1 VYLRG
6 GASGVAEGA
15 AVIGGGVE
23 PGRGGP
29 RRGRVGV
36 GGGEEAR
43 GVAADAHGR
52 GEAARRRRRGGR
64 RWWRRWGQG
73 LAGTRGRVAALRGL
87 GNFWSASPPG
97 LLGEEEFSGCGFRSR
112 SDSPPFAFFC
122 AVLSVTCVV
131 YFSPSLQFLIF
142 ALSQKIKFLR
152 FATAPCHSVPFFY
165 NFNFFNKINS

>member
-64 RWWRRWGQG
+64 RWGQG

-97 LLGEEEFSGCGFRSR
+97 LLGGRGIFWLWLSL
-112 SDSPPFAFFC
+112 AFGLAPLRFLLCC
-122 AVLSVTCVV
+122 AVCHLRCLLLSFASVSNIC
-131 YFSPSLQFLIF
+131 SLK
-142 ALSQKIKFLR
+142 KIKFLR
-152 FATAPCHSVPFFY
+152 FATAPCHSVPLFL
-165 NFNFFNKINS
+165 